1 MSIWTVAAV
10 SQEIEALAR
19 LAEGL
24 LQEDLPAWHAAYSAA
39 LTAQSAEQAR
49 TTVPLRDLHTRI
61 LGKLKLERN
70 RP

>member
-19 LAEGL
+19 AAEGL

-39 LTAQSAEQAR
+39 LTAQSAELASTR
-49 TTVPLRDLHTRI
+49 TLLRNLHTRI
-61 LGKLKLERN
+61 LGKFKLERN